1 MARDAA
7 AMWGVY
13 HHVEPLFLATSLI
26 ALPIFWTKL
35 PFNVIPE
42 QKINKLGRRI
52 AGLPFSPKTQVE
64 AIFFFFS

>member
-13 HHVEPLFLATSLI
+13 HHVEPLFLETSLI

-35 PFNVIPE
+35 WFKVIPE
-42 QKINKLGRRI
+42 QKNKLGRYI
-52 AGLPFSPKTQVE
+52 AGLAFSPKIQVE
-64 AIFFFFS
+64 ANFFFFS